1 MYCQNLVENGK
12 IAKKNLVE
20 NGISAEK
27 IWWKTAKSPKKFGGK
42 PQDPQKNL
50 VENRKFID
58 FSLGLHYLFIK

>member
-20 NGISAEK
+20 NGK
-27 IWWKTAKSPKKFGGK
+27 
-42 PQDPQKNL
+42 L
-50 VENRKFID
+50 ID